1 MRHICRYLSRIAGV
15 VEGVTERPRLALS
28 LSRCVCVGRRS
39 RRRQEEG
46 GGGRQEEEA
55 GGRGTRFIQS
65 LVQEEEGGL
74 NMAWTERCR

>member
-1 MRHICRYLSRIAGV
+1 MRHISLYLSRIAGV

-46 GGGRQEEEA
+46 GGGRK
-55 GGRGTRFIQS
+55 
-65 LVQEEEGGL
+65 EEEG
-74 NMAWTERCR
+74 